1 MKKLLLML
9 CASVAMHQAAA
20 QPAPRKPVA
29 IHIDPGITYQTI
41 HNFAASDA
49 WACQFAGNWP
59 DEKRNQMADWLFSTD
74 TTAAGLP
81 RGIGLSMWRFN
92 IGAGSA
98 RQGDSS
104 GIKDEWRRAASVLD
118 DDAGSR
124 ERLAGQL
131 WFLVAA
137 KQRGVPYFLAFL
149 NSPPVQL
156 TVNGKAFATKGNCNI
171 SPEKYAALSAYVAE
185 VIPAIQNR
193 SGVKFDHF
201 SPANEPQWDWSDGGQ
216 EGCPYNNDEI
226 GGLARKLSETFTA
239 RQLDTKILIAEAGKI
254 NYLYETH
261 DKPGK
266 GEQIKTFFS
275 KGSSNYLGTLPN
287 VRHSI
292 AGHSYFTTSPAA
304 DAVAMRRKLAASV
317 DSIPGLDFWQ
327 SEYCILGD
335 NGGEINGEGRDLGM
349 SAALYLARVIHH
361 DLTVANAA
369 AWQYW
374 LAVSPYNYKD
384 GLVYIDKNKTG
395 GQVQDSK
402 MLWVL
407 GNYSRFIRP
416 GAQRIQAIADS
427 SGAQALLV
435 SAYRNTDNTVNIVI
449 VNNNPAAVDITLD
462 FRNAKPE
469 QLRSYI
475 TAEGSSLQ
483 PGSPYGRENATIGIP
498 GRSVVTLAG
507 KM

>member
-1 MKKLLLML
+1 MKNILLLL
-9 CASVAMHQAAA
+9 CATMALQQAAA
-20 QPAPRKPVA
+20 QPAQRKPIAV
-29 IHIDPGITYQTI
+29 HIDPAVTYQTI
-41 HNFAASDA
+41 HNFGASDA

-59 DEKRNQMADWLFSTD
+59 DEKRNQMADWLFSMD
-74 TTAAGLP
+74 TTAAGGP

-104 GIKDEWRRAASVLD
+104 GIKDEWRRAASLLD
-118 DDAGSR
+118 DDAVSR
-124 ERLAGQL
+124 ERQAGQL
-131 WFLVAA
+131 WFLKAA

-149 NSPPVQL
+149 NSPPVQF

-185 VIPAIQNR
+185 VIPAIQ
-193 SGVKFDHF
+193 SKTGVRFDHF

-226 GGLARKLSETFTA
+226 SGLVRKLSETFTA
-239 RQLDTKILIAEAGKI
+239 KQLDTKILIAEAGKI

-266 GEQIKTFFS
+266 GRQINTFFS
-275 KGSSNYLGTLPN
+275 KGSANYLGGLPN

-304 DAVAMRRKLAASV
+304 EAVAMRRQLAAGIDSV
-317 DSIPGLDFWQ
+317 PGLDFWQ

-335 NGGEINGEGRDLGM
+335 NGGEINGEGKDLGM
-349 SAALYLARVIHH
+349 NAALYLARVIHH

-384 GLVYIDKNKTG
+384 GLVYIDKNKTDG
-395 GQVQDSK
+395 LAQDSK

-416 GAQRIQAIADS
+416 GAKRIQATADS
-427 SGAQALLV
+427 SGSQALLV
-435 SAYRNTDNTVNIVI
+435 SAYRNADNTVNIVI
-449 VNNNPAAVDITLD
+449 VNNNPAAVDITLN
-462 FRNAKPE
+462 FRHAKPE

-483 PGSPYGRENATIGIP
+483 PGKLYGVENTAIGVP
-498 GRSVVTLAG
+498 GRSVMTLTG

>member
-1 MKKLLLML
+1 MKNILLSL
-9 CASVAMHQAAA
+9 CAALALQQAAA

-29 IHIDPGITYQTI
+29 IHIDPAVTYQAI

-74 TTAAGLP
+74 TTATGAP

-98 RQGDSS
+98 KQGDSS
-104 GIKDEWRRAASVLD
+104 GIKDEWRRAASFLD
-118 DDAGSR
+118 EDAISR
-124 ERLAGQL
+124 ERQAGQL
-131 WFLVAA
+131 WFLEAA
-137 KQRGVPYFLAFL
+137 KKRGVPYFLAFL

-156 TVNGKAFATKGNCNI
+156 TVNGKAFATKGNCNL
-171 SPEKYAALSAYVAE
+171 SPGKYAALSDYVAE
-185 VIPAIQNR
+185 VIPVIQSR
-193 SGVKFDHF
+193 SGVMFDHF

-226 GGLARKLSETFTA
+226 SGLVKKLSETFTA
-239 RQLDTKILIAEAGKI
+239 KKLDAKILVAEAGKI

-266 GEQIKTFFS
+266 GEQIKAFFS
-275 KGSSNYLGTLPN
+275 KGSPNYLGGLPN

-292 AGHSYFTTSPAA
+292 AGHSYFTTSPASP
-304 DAVAMRRKLAASV
+304 AVAMRRQLAASV
-317 DSIPGLDFWQ
+317 ASVPGLDFWQ

-335 NGGEINGEGRDLGM
+335 NGGEINGEGKDLGM
-349 SAALYLARVIHH
+349 KAALYLARVIHH
-361 DLTVANAA
+361 DLTIANAT

-384 GLVYIDKNKTG
+384 GLVYIDKNKTD

-416 GAQRIQAIADS
+416 GAKRIQASADS
-427 SGAQALLV
+427 AQGLLV
-435 SAYRNTDNTVNIVI
+435 SAYRNTDNSINIVI
-449 VNNNPAAVDITLD
+449 VNNDPAAVDITLN
-462 FRNAKPE
+462 FSHAKPE
-469 QLRSYI
+469 QLRSYT
-475 TAEGSSLQ
+475 TAEDSSLQ
-483 PGSPYGRENATIGIP
+483 PGRPHSNRKAVIP
-498 GRSVVTLAG
+498 GRSVVTLVG